1 VLQDVQTE
9 QNVEA
14 IILSMRV
21 SMAACLRVLAVN
33 RRVVARSRHS
43 GRPEANRVTDCDRN

>member
-1 VLQDVQTE
+1 MLQDVQTE

-33 RRVVARSRHS
+33 RRVGGEFPPS
-43 GRPEANRVTDCDRN
+43 GS